1 MEEVKKKIHFTKFWK
16 PNIQDDILLF
26 KGHFNTFEF
35 DKHAHEEYTL
45 TLVHDGNMT
54 AYLDGSS
61 QKFTKSTIL
70 TINPDKIHAC
80 KTYDEEGYNYTSLY
94 FNEDVLKQLAKDEF
108 GKNRLYF
115 DKTTLFNQTI
125 YNKLAYLIASE
136 EQGLISK
143 LEFEVGLIEALKSTF
158 MLNTNRISLKNIS
171 SHDKLVSKA
180 KEFINDNF
188 FVNLSLDD
196 IANEMNISKYHF
208 LRLFKQKTHFSPHE
222 YLMNRRLEKA
232 KQSLQKGESIIN
244 SAYSCGFNDQSHL
257 HRRFKATMGMTPKNY
272 QDFFI

>member
-1 MEEVKKKIHFTKFWK
+1 
-16 PNIQDDILLF
+16 
-26 KGHFNTFEF
+26 
-35 DKHAHEEYTL
+35 
-45 TLVHDGNMT
+45 
-54 AYLDGSS
+54 
-61 QKFTKSTIL
+61 
-70 TINPDKIHAC
+70 
-80 KTYDEEGYNYTSLY
+80 
-94 FNEDVLKQLAKDEF
+94 
-108 GKNRLYF
+108 
-115 DKTTLFNQTI
+115 
-125 YNKLAYLIASE
+125 LAYLIASE

-171 SHDKLVSKA
+171 SHDKLISKA

>member
-1 MEEVKKKIHFTKFWK
+1 
-16 PNIQDDILLF
+16 
-26 KGHFNTFEF
+26 
-35 DKHAHEEYTL
+35 
-45 TLVHDGNMT
+45 MT
-54 AYLDGSS
+54 AFLDGFS
-61 QKFTKSTIL
+61 QQFSKSTIL

-80 KTYDEEGYNYTSLY
+80 KTHDDRGYNYTSLY
-94 FNEDVLKQLAKDEF
+94 FNQNVLKQLAKDEF
-108 GKNRLYF
+108 GSNELYF
-115 DKTTLFNQTI
+115 DKTTLFNQAI
-125 YNKLAYLIASE
+125 YNKLSYLVASE
-136 EQGLISK
+136 ELGLISK

-158 MLNTNRISLKNIS
+158 MLNTKHSSLKSIS
-171 SHDKLVSKA
+171 THDKLVSKA

-196 IANEMNISKYHF
+196 IALELDISKYHF

-244 SAYSCGFNDQSHL
+244 TAYSCGFNDQSHL
-257 HRRFKATMGMTPKNY
+257 HRRFKSTMGMTPKNY